1 MDTHSWVL
9 WLGIIAVG
17 LHVMEEY
24 AEGWLVWANQQV
36 GPRFGV
42 TFTQADFFFA
52 AFLLI
57 FYALAGAAIGWWA
70 PAVSLAVPALFIV
83 NAVFL
88 HMIPSARG
96 DRLTPGTLSAV
107 FIYLPVAAWMF
118 WAAAEDDVLSFGTIV
133 LAFLLG
139 TALMYYPLAV
149 AVLARKIGWQEG
161 QGETTAAPTES
172 TASGSTEAD
181 QAEADQAEAG
191 RPDRASTESDRPDQ
205 ASAETGRREAEPAD
219 PAAEETEEP
228 AVEASEPVVEPQTI
242 VIEPDPEDDD
252 TTILDR
258 DREDPPHPT

>member
-24 AEGWLVWANQQV
+24 AEGWLVWANRQV

-70 PAVSLAVPALFIV
+70 PAVSLAVPALFVV

-107 FIYLPVAAWMF
+107 FVYLPVAAWMF
-118 WAAAEDDVLSFGTIV
+118 WAAAEDGVLDFGTVV
-133 LAFLLG
+133 LAFVLG

-149 AVLARKIGWQEG
+149 AVLATKVGWH
-161 QGETTAAPTES
+161 
-172 TASGSTEAD
+172 
-181 QAEADQAEAG
+181 
-191 RPDRASTESDRPDQ
+191 
-205 ASAETGRREAEPAD
+205 ETGEPGTSAAEGGDPGTGQRPPREPPTGEPAD
-219 PAAEETEEP
+219 EAVDPASGEPAAGSPADAEEP
-228 AVEASEPVVEPQTI
+228 VIEVEEEVVETQTI
-242 VIEPDPEDDD
+242 MIEPDPTDDD
-252 TTILDR
+252 TTVLDR
-258 DREDPPHPT
+258 DRDNPPHDEDLRRD

>member
-9 WLGIIAVG
+9 WLGILAVG

-36 GPRFGV
+36 GPRFGIS
-42 TFTQADFFFA
+42 FTQADFFFA

-88 HMIPSARG
+88 HMVPSARG

-118 WAAAEDDVLSFGTIV
+118 WAAAEDGVLSVGTVV
-133 LAFLLG
+133 LAFVLG

-149 AVLARKIGWQEG
+149 AILAKKVGWHEDLRNSADGPDGG
-161 QGETTAAPTES
+161 QSAEPGGPAIETDEFSGEAGGPEEETGDSFVGGSEPATEVDEQAGET
-172 TASGSTEAD
+172 
-181 QAEADQAEAG
+181 
-191 RPDRASTESDRPDQ
+191 R
-205 ASAETGRREAEPAD
+205 
-219 PAAEETEEP
+219 
-228 AVEASEPVVEPQTI
+228 TI
-242 VIEPDPEDDD
+242 VIEPDPSDED
-252 TTILDR
+252 TGILDR
-258 DREDPPHPT
+258 DPDDQPQPNQEPRQY

>member
-24 AEGWLVWANQQV
+24 AEGWMVWAKRQV

-52 AFLLI
+52 AFLLV

-70 PAVSLAVPALFIV
+70 PAVSLAVPALFVV

-107 FIYLPVAAWMF
+107 FVYLPVAAWMF
-118 WAAAEDDVLSFGTIV
+118 WAAAEDGVLDFGTVV
-133 LAFLLG
+133 LAFVLG
-139 TALMYYPLAV
+139 TVLMYYPLAV
-149 AVLARKIGWQEG
+149 AVLATNIGWHETDEP
-161 QGETTAAPTES
+161 ETTAAGSPT
-172 TASGSTEAD
+172 D
-181 QAEADQAEAG
+181 V
-191 RPDRASTESDRPDQ
+191 
-205 ASAETGRREAEPAD
+205 
-219 PAAEETEEP
+219 EEP
-228 AVEASEPVVEPQTI
+228 VIEIEEQVVETQTI
-242 VIEPDPEDDD
+242 VIEPDPADDD
-252 TTILDR
+252 TTVLDR
-258 DREDPPHPT
+258 DRDNPADDGEDLRRD

>member
-24 AEGWLVWANQQV
+24 AEGWINWANQQV
-36 GPRFGV
+36 GPRFGI

-52 AFLLI
+52 AFLLV

-118 WAAAEDDVLSFGTIV
+118 WAAAEDGVLDFGTIL
-133 LAFLLG
+133 LAFVLG

-149 AVLARKIGWQEG
+149 AILARRIGWQEG
-161 QGETTAAPTES
+161 DGPEAAEPPPAAASEEAEGSQEAATAVD
-172 TASGSTEAD
+172 AD
-181 QAEADQAEAG
+181 ATSQISSEEDEKDPVEAG
-191 RPDRASTESDRPDQ
+191 
-205 ASAETGRREAEPAD
+205 EP
-219 PAAEETEEP
+219 EVEVEP
-228 AVEASEPVVEPQTI
+228 EAVETQTI

-252 TTILDR
+252 TTVLDR
-258 DREDPPHPT
+258 EPEDPPQNRGRTSPDRD

>member
-24 AEGWLVWANQQV
+24 AEGWINWANQQV
-36 GPRFGV
+36 GPRFGI

-52 AFLLI
+52 AFLLV

-118 WAAAEDDVLSFGTIV
+118 WAAAEDGVLDFGTIL
-133 LAFLLG
+133 LAFVLG

-149 AVLARKIGWQEG
+149 AILARRIGWQEG
-161 QGETTAAPTES
+161 DGPETAEPPPVAASEEAESSQAVAAAVDADAASQISGEGDRKDP
-172 TASGSTEAD
+172 D
-181 QAEADQAEAG
+181 EAG
-191 RPDRASTESDRPDQ
+191 EPEV
-205 ASAETGRREAEPAD
+205 EAEP
-219 PAAEETEEP
+219 E
-228 AVEASEPVVEPQTI
+228 AVETQTI

-258 DREDPPHPT
+258 DPEGQSQQDDEPRRD

>member
-9 WLGIIAVG
+9 WVGIIAVG

-24 AEGWLVWANQQV
+24 TEGWLVWANRQV

-57 FYALAGAAIGWWA
+57 FYALAAAAIGWWA
-70 PAVSLAVPALFIV
+70 PAVSLAVPALFVV

-88 HMIPSARG
+88 HMIPSARS

-118 WAAAEDDVLSFGTIV
+118 WAAAEDDVLSFGTLV

-139 TALMYYPLAV
+139 TALMYYPLGV
-149 AVLARKIGWQEG
+149 AILARKIGWQEDD
-161 QGETTAAPTES
+161 
-172 TASGSTEAD
+172 AD
-181 QAEADQAEAG
+181 E
-191 RPDRASTESDRPDQ
+191 PS
-205 ASAETGRREAEPAD
+205 EAEPVE
-219 PAAEETEEP
+219 PEP
-228 AVEASEPVVEPQTI
+228 AEPTTAEQFVTNPDEPVIEVEEQVVETQTI
-242 VIEPDPEDDD
+242 VLEPDPENDD
-252 TTILDR
+252 TRVLDLNP
-258 DREDPPHPT
+258 EDPPRPT

>member
-24 AEGWLVWANQQV
+24 AEGWLVWANRQV

-42 TFTQADFFFA
+42 TFSQADFFFA
-52 AFLLI
+52 AFLLV

-88 HMIPSARG
+88 HMLPSVRG
-96 DRLTPGTLSAV
+96 DRMTPGTLSAV

-118 WAAAEDDVLSFGTIV
+118 WAAAEDGVLDFGTIV
-133 LAFLLG
+133 LAFVLG

-161 QGETTAAPTES
+161 DE
-172 TASGSTEAD
+172 
-181 QAEADQAEAG
+181 AEAAEPEAVAATVVAEA
-191 RPDRASTESDRPDQ
+191 ASSISGD
-205 ASAETGRREAEPAD
+205 
-219 PAAEETEEP
+219 EETVEKAEREEP
-228 AVEASEPVVEPQTI
+228 VIEVEEQVVETQTI
-242 VIEPDPEDDD
+242 IIEPDPEDDD
-252 TTILDR
+252 TTVLDR
-258 DREDPPHPT
+258 DPEDPPKRD